1 MEPTF
6 DGWDFAVLITILAI
20 SAMIGIYYRYTG
32 GKQKTMKE
40 YHLADQ
46 SMTTFPVAVSLMAS
60 FMSSISLMGASN
72 ESYQFGTMFCVI
84 NLSYILSTPIAA
96 YLFLPVFYRMRT
108 MSVYEYLERRFGHS
122 TRLAASMAYSVQ
134 MIVYMGIVLYAPA
147 LALEAV
153 TGVSKVT
160 AILVIGLICT
170 FYSTIGGLKAVLIT
184 DVFQSLLMF
193 AAIYSVI
200 VVSAI
205 KAGGLAPIWQ
215 VAEERSRLYF
225 TDFSLDPTVRHTWW
239 SLTIGGMVIYLSLY
253 GVNQV
258 QVQRLLSVRNLES
271 AQAALWWTLPIL
283 STLSFST
290 LFSGLAIFHYYR
302 NCDPLLEGRIESRDQ
317 LMPLFAVDTMGQ
329 YPGLC
334 GLFVSGIF
342 SASLSTVSSAVSSL
356 STVTLEDYIK
366 PLYKCFTKKPLHESK
381 STLPSKIMAC
391 IYGVVCIGMAFT
403 ASSMGGVLQASLT
416 IFGVIGGPLLALF
429 SLGLCT
435 TRANQRGVLL
445 GLLIGFI
452 FSFIIGFGGPKQPP
466 TPLDFKA
473 DGCTAAGNDNMTLVT
488 AALTQLQNMT
498 FNMTTAPTTTAT
510 TLIEY
515 SWFYRLSYLWF
526 SVIGFLIT
534 LIVGYVSSLLL
545 ETLKWADNKQIY
557 LDYQQI
563 DVDLFIPPLARRL
576 RKHNVEEMTK
586 F

>member
-6 DGWDFAVLITILAI
+6 DSWDFAVLITILAI

-32 GKQKTMKE
+32 GKQKTIKE
-40 YHLADQ
+40 YLLADQ

-60 FMSSISLMGASN
+60 FMSSITLLGVSS
-72 ESYQFGTMFCVI
+72 ESYQFGTMFCII
-84 NLSYILSTPIAA
+84 NLAYIISTPIAA

-122 TRLAASMAYSVQ
+122 TRLAASIAYSMQ
-134 MIVYMGIVLYAPA
+134 MILYTGIVLYAPA

-160 AILVIGLICT
+160 AISAIGLICT

-193 AAIYSVI
+193 AAIYAVI

-215 VAEERSRLYF
+215 IAEERNRIYF
-225 TDFSLDPTVRHTWW
+225 TDFSLDPTVRHSWL
-239 SLTIGGMVIYLSLY
+239 SLIIGGMVIYMSVNA
-253 GVNQV
+253 VNQV
-258 QVQRLLSVRNLES
+258 QVQRLLSVRNLKS
-271 AQAALWWTLPIL
+271 AQAAIWWNVPIL
-283 STLSFST
+283 SALSLST
-290 LFSGLAIFHYYR
+290 LYSGLAIFHYYKD
-302 NCDPLLEGRIESRDQ
+302 CDPLLEGRIESRDQ

-342 SASLSTVSSAVSSL
+342 SASLSSVSSAVSSL

-366 PLYKCFTKKPLHESK
+366 PLYKHIMKTPLQETE

-391 IYGVVCIGMAFT
+391 IYGIVCIGMAFT

-416 IFGVIGGPLLALF
+416 IFGVVGGPLLALF
-429 SLGLCT
+429 TLGLFT

-445 GLLIGFI
+445 GLLIGLI

-466 TPLDFKA
+466 TTLDFRD
-473 DGCTAAGNDNMTLVT
+473 DGCSAAGNMTLV
-488 AALTQLQNMT
+488 AEALTQA
-498 FNMTTAPTTTAT
+498 FNMTTAQPTTASPP
-510 TLIEY
+510 IEY
-515 SWFYRLSYLWF
+515 NWFFRLSYMWYC
-526 SVIGFLIT
+526 VIGFLVT
-534 LIVGYVSSLLL
+534 LIGGYVLSLLL
-545 ETLKWADNKQIY
+545 EVLKWADNRQIY
-557 LDYQQI
+557 LDHQQI
-563 DVDLFIPPLARRL
+563 DVDLFVPPLARRL
-576 RKHNVEEMTK
+576 RRHDAEEMTK
-586 F
+586 FQGA